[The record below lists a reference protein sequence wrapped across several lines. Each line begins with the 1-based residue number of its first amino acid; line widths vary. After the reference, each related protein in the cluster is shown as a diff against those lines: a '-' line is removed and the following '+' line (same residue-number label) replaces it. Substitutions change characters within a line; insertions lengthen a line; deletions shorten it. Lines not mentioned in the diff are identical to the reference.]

1 VARDVRPVNRLRHWL
16 LVPVLLLAAACAPLP
31 ARPALP
37 TEVAVPVADS
47 DGPID
52 EMVAQAEARHPGQS
66 GFRLVSDGREAF
78 ALRHLS
84 ARLAVRSID
93 VQTYI
98 WHDDLTGR
106 VLATAL
112 LDAAERGV
120 KVRLLLDDMD
130 ARAKQYVMAAL
141 DTHPN
146 IEIRVFN
153 PLASRSGTLSMAFE
167 FLGNFGRLNHRM
179 HNKSWIVDNR
189 LAVVGGRNLGDEYFS
204 ASDEV
209 NFVDL
214 DFAMIGPVVRD
225 VSASFDRF
233 WNSAAAYP
241 VALLQQD
248 APDAADLQALKDRFG
263 PAYEEARQGAYA
275 ESLQQD
281 DAIRRMTS
289 GDWPMTWT
297 AEYRFVSD
305 EPLKAKQEESIQRS
319 AVAVALRDA
328 MLETERR
335 LSIISPYFVPGE
347 SATDALAGMA
357 QAGKQ
362 VGILTNSLAANDVA
376 AVHGGY
382 SRYRKKL
389 LKGGVSLWELK
400 PEGGA
405 AIDSSLFGSSGA
417 SLHTKALCIDG
428 EVLFV
433 GSFNLDPRSAMLN
446 TEQGVLV
453 RSPELS
459 REFEASFELK
469 TSPQAAW
476 RVRLVDGDL
485 RWSDGEEE
493 FEDEPLASA
502 GRRFQAWFARVFPI
516 ESQL

>member
-1 VARDVRPVNRLRHWL
+1 
-16 LVPVLLLAAACAPLP
+16 
-31 ARPALP
+31 
-37 TEVAVPVADS
+37 
-47 DGPID
+47 
-52 EMVAQAEARHPGQS
+52 M
-66 GFRLVSDGREAF
+66 
-78 ALRHLS
+78 
-84 ARLAVRSID
+84 
-93 VQTYI
+93 QTYI
-98 WHDDLTGR
+98 WHADLTGL
-106 VLATAL
+106 VLAAAL

-130 ARAKQYVMAAL
+130 ARAKQYTMAAL

-179 HNKSWIVDNR
+179 HNKSWIADNR
-189 LAVVGGRNLGDEYFS
+189 LAVVGGRNLGDEYFN

-225 VSASFDRF
+225 VSDSFDRF
-233 WNSAAAYP
+233 WNSPAAYP
-241 VALLQQD
+241 VSVLQKEPLDETALQTLR
-248 APDAADLQALKDRFG
+248 KRFG
-263 PAYEEARQGAYA
+263 PAYEQAKQSAYA
-275 ESLQQD
+275 ESLQRD
-281 DAIRRMTS
+281 DSVQRLTS
-289 GDWPMTWT
+289 GDWPMTW
-297 AEYRFVSD
+297 ASEYRFVSD
-305 EPLKAKQEESIQRS
+305 EPLKATKEESLDRS

-328 MLETERR
+328 IRDTDHG

-347 SATDALAGMA
+347 SATGWLADAA
-357 QAGKQ
+357 QAGKK

-382 SRYRKKL
+382 SLYRKKL
-389 LKGGVSLWELK
+389 LKNGVAVWELK

-405 AIDSSLFGSSGA
+405 AVDSSLFGSSGA
-417 SLHTKALCIDG
+417 SLHTKALTIDG

-453 RSPELS
+453 SSPELS
-459 REFEASFELK
+459 RQLESLFEHQTAPER
-469 TSPQAAW
+469 AW
-476 RVRLVDGDL
+476 RVTLVDGEL
-485 RWSDGEEE
+485 HWSDGVQE
-493 FEDEPLASA
+493 FDDEPLASA

>member
-1 VARDVRPVNRLRHWL
+1 MTRTLRWL
-16 LVPVLLLAAACAPLP
+16 LPPLLMLAAACAPLP
-31 ARPALP
+31 ERPALP
-37 TEVAVPVADS
+37 AEQAIPVAAG
-47 DGPID
+47 DGAID
-52 EMVAQAEARHPGQS
+52 EVVGQAEAGHPGQS

-78 ALRHLS
+78 AIRHLT
-84 ARLAVRSID
+84 ARVAARSLD

-98 WHDDLTGR
+98 WHDDLTGL

-130 ARAKQYVMAAL
+130 ARAKQYIMAGL

-167 FLGNFGRLNHRM
+167 FLGSFSRLNHRM
-179 HNKSWIVDNR
+179 HNKSWIADNR
-189 LAVVGGRNLGDEYFS
+189 LAVVGGRNIGDEYFA

-241 VALLQQD
+241 VAVLQKD
-248 APDAADLQALKDRFG
+248 PPTEADLQSLRDRFG
-263 PAYEEARQGAYA
+263 PAYQEATRSPYA
-275 ESLQQD
+275 ESLKQD
-281 DAIRRMTS
+281 DAIRRMTT

-297 AEYRFVSD
+297 REYRFVSD
-305 EPLKAKQEESIQRS
+305 APLKAKDEDESVERS

-328 MLETERR
+328 VLKTRNSV
-335 LSIISPYFVPGE
+335 SIISPYFVPGE
-347 SATDALAGMA
+347 NATGWLVDAA

-382 SRYRKKL
+382 SVYRKKL
-389 LKGGVSLWELK
+389 LRGGVALWELK

-417 SLHTKALCIDG
+417 SLHTKALTIDG

-433 GSFNLDPRSAMLN
+433 GSFNLDPRSAILN

-453 RSPELS
+453 GSPELA
-459 REFEASFELK
+459 RQLENLFDLK
-469 TSPQAAW
+469 TAPQSAW
-476 RVRLVDGDL
+476 RVSLVDGDL
-485 RWSDGEEE
+485 RWSDGTQE
-493 FEDEPLASA
+493 FEEEPLASA
-502 GRRFQAWFARVFPI
+502 GRRFQAWFARVFPV

>member
-1 VARDVRPVNRLRHWL
+1 MKRTFPWL
-16 LVPVLLLAAACAPLP
+16 LAPLLLLAAACAPLP
-31 ARPALP
+31 ERPALP
-37 TEVAVPVADS
+37 DDQAIPVAA
-47 DGPID
+47 GGGAID
-52 EMVAQAEARHPGQS
+52 EAVARAEAAHPGQS

-78 ALRHLS
+78 AIRHLT
-84 ARLAVRSID
+84 ARAASRSLD

-98 WHDDLTGR
+98 WHDDMTGL

-112 LDAAERGV
+112 LEAAERGV
-120 KVRLLLDDMD
+120 KVRLLLDDVD
-130 ARAKQYVMAAL
+130 ARAKQYTMAAL
-141 DTHPN
+141 DAHPN

-167 FLGNFGRLNHRM
+167 FLGSFRRLNHRM
-179 HNKSWIVDNR
+179 HNKSWIADNR
-189 LAVVGGRNLGDEYFS
+189 LAVVGGRNVGDEYFA
-204 ASDEV
+204 ASDNV

-241 VALLQQD
+241 VAVLQEH
-248 APDAADLQALKDRFG
+248 AAGEADLQALKDRFG
-263 PAYEEARQGAYA
+263 PAFDKAKQSPYA
-275 ESLQQD
+275 ESLQRD

-297 AEYRFVSD
+297 GDYRFVSD
-305 EPLKAKQEESIQRS
+305 EPLKATSEDDGVERS

-328 MLETERR
+328 LLKTGKSV
-335 LSIISPYFVPGE
+335 SIISPYFVPGDD
-347 SATDALAGMA
+347 ATAWLVDAA
-357 QAGKQ
+357 QAGRR

-382 SRYRKKL
+382 TLYRKKL
-389 LKGGVSLWELK
+389 LKGGVVLWELK

-405 AIDSSLFGSSGA
+405 AINSSLFGSSGA
-417 SLHTKALCIDG
+417 SLHTKALTIDG

-433 GSFNLDPRSAMLN
+433 GSFNLDPRSAILN

-453 RSPELS
+453 GSAELS
-459 REFEASFELK
+459 RQLEALFDHQ
-469 TSPQAAW
+469 TSPERAW
-476 RVRLVDGDL
+476 RVSLVDGEL
-485 RWSDGEEE
+485 RWSDGTQEYD
-493 FEDEPLASA
+493 DEPLASA

>member
-1 VARDVRPVNRLRHWL
+1 VPRLTHWL
-16 LVPVLLLAAACAPLP
+16 LVPALLLAAACTPLP
-31 ARPALP
+31 ERPGLP
-37 TEVAVPVADS
+37 DAEAVPVAAS
-47 DGPID
+47 DGAID
-52 EMVAQAEARHPGQS
+52 EVVGPAEARHPGQS
-66 GFRLVSDGREAF
+66 AFRLVSDGREAF
-78 ALRHLS
+78 SLRHLT
-84 ARLAVRSID
+84 ARVAVRSLD

-98 WHDDLTGR
+98 WHDDLTGL
-106 VLATAL
+106 VLAAAL

-120 KVRLLLDDMD
+120 RVRLLLDDMD
-130 ARAKQYVMAAL
+130 ARSKQYTMAAL

-153 PLASRSGTLSMAFE
+153 PLASRSGAVSMAFE

-179 HNKSWIVDNR
+179 HNKSWIADNR
-189 LAVVGGRNLGDEYFS
+189 IALVGGRNLGDEYFS

-214 DFAMIGPVVRD
+214 DFAMIGPVVRE

-233 WNSAAAYP
+233 WNSPAAYP
-241 VALLQQD
+241 VSALQGEPLGEGALQ
-248 APDAADLQALKDRFG
+248 DLRERFG
-263 PAYEEARQGAYA
+263 PAYEKAKQSEYA
-275 ESLQQD
+275 ESLQRD
-281 DAIRRMTS
+281 DGVRRLTA

-305 EPLKAKQEESIQRS
+305 EPLKAKEEDTIERS

-328 MLETERR
+328 IRQTERR
-335 LSIISPYFVPGE
+335 LSIVSPYFVPGE
-347 SATDALAGMA
+347 SATEALAGMA
-357 QAGKQ
+357 GAGMQ

-417 SLHTKALCIDG
+417 SLHTKALAIDG

-453 RSPELS
+453 GSPELA
-459 REFEASFELK
+459 RQLEELFARK
-469 TSPQAAW
+469 TSPQSAW
-476 RVRLVDGDL
+476 RVSLVDGGL

-493 FEDEPLASA
+493 FDDEPLASA
-502 GRRFQAWFARVFPI
+502 GRRFQAWFARVFPV

>member
-1 VARDVRPVNRLRHWL
+1 MNMPARLNGWL
-16 LVPVLLLAAACAPLP
+16 LPLLLLAAACAPLP
-31 ARPALP
+31 ERPALP
-37 TEVAVPVADS
+37 VEQAIPAAAGDGAIDGLVA
-47 DGPID
+47 
-52 EMVAQAEARHPGQS
+52 EAEARHPGQS
-66 GFRLVSDGREAF
+66 GFRLVSNGREAF
-78 ALRHLS
+78 AIRHLT
-84 ARLAVRSID
+84 ARVAARSLD

-98 WHDDLTGR
+98 WHDDLTGL

-130 ARAKQYVMAAL
+130 ARSKQYTMAAL
-141 DTHPN
+141 DAHPN

-167 FLGNFGRLNHRM
+167 FLGSFRRLNHRM
-179 HNKSWIVDNR
+179 HNKSWIADNR
-189 LAVVGGRNLGDEYFS
+189 LAVVGGRNIGDEYFA

-241 VALLQQD
+241 VALLQED
-248 APDAADLQALKDRFG
+248 ALGESDLQALKERFG
-263 PAYEEARQGAYA
+263 PAYEKAKQSAYA

-281 DAIRRMTS
+281 DAIRRMTT

-297 AEYRFVSD
+297 REYRFVSD
-305 EPLKAKQEESIQRS
+305 EPFKAKQEESIERS
-319 AVAVALRDA
+319 AVAMALRDA
-328 MLETERR
+328 ILETDRVI
-335 LSIISPYFVPGE
+335 SIISPYFVPGE
-347 SATDALAGMA
+347 AGTGWLADAAR
-357 QAGKQ
+357 AGKQ

-382 SRYRKKL
+382 SRYRRNL
-389 LKGGVSLWELK
+389 LEGGVSLWELK

-417 SLHTKALCIDG
+417 SLHTKALTIDH

-453 RSPELS
+453 GSPELS
-459 REFEASFELK
+459 RQFEVLFTRQ
-469 TSPQAAW
+469 TSPDRAW
-476 RVRLVDGDL
+476 RVSLADGDL
-485 RWSDGEEE
+485 RWSDGQQE
-493 FEDEPLASA
+493 FDEEPLASA
-502 GRRFQAWFARVFPI
+502 GRRFQAWFARVFPL

>member
-1 VARDVRPVNRLRHWL
+1 MTRLTRWML
-16 LVPVLLLAAACAPLP
+16 PPLLLLAAACAPLP
-31 ARPALP
+31 ERPALP
-37 TEVAVPVADS
+37 ADAAIPVAAG
-47 DGPID
+47 DGAID
-52 EMVAQAEARHPGQS
+52 EVVGQAETSHPGQS

-78 ALRHLS
+78 AIRHLT
-84 ARLAVRSID
+84 ARAAARSLD

-98 WHDDLTGR
+98 WHDDLTGL

-120 KVRLLLDDMD
+120 KVRLLLDDVD
-130 ARAKQYVMAAL
+130 ARAKQYTMAAL

-179 HNKSWIVDNR
+179 HNKSWIADNR

-204 ASDEV
+204 ASDDV

-233 WNSAAAYP
+233 WNSAASYP
-241 VALLQQD
+241 VAVLQKD
-248 APDAADLQALKDRFG
+248 ALGEADLQALKDRFG
-263 PAYEEARQGAYA
+263 PAYEKAKQSPYA
-275 ESLQQD
+275 ESLQRD

-297 AEYRFVSD
+297 REYRFVSD
-305 EPLKAKQEESIQRS
+305 EPLKARQEETIERS

-328 MLETERR
+328 IQETQRS

-347 SATDALAGMA
+347 SATEALAGMA
-357 QAGKQ
+357 RAGKQ

-382 SRYRKKL
+382 SRYRKDL

-417 SLHTKALCIDG
+417 SLHTKALSIDG

-453 RSPELS
+453 GSPELARQLEDLFGRKAAPES
-459 REFEASFELK
+459 
-469 TSPQAAW
+469 AW
-476 RVRLVDGDL
+476 RVSLVDGGL
-485 RWSDGEEE
+485 RWSDGKEE
-493 FEDEPLASA
+493 FDDEPLASA

>member
-1 VARDVRPVNRLRHWL
+1 MQLARWL
-16 LVPVLLLAAACAPLP
+16 LPPLLLLAAACAPLP
-31 ARPALP
+31 ERPALP
-37 TEVAVPVADS
+37 ADQAIPVAAS
-47 DGPID
+47 DGAID
-52 EMVAQAEARHPGQS
+52 EVVGQAEASHPGES

-78 ALRHLS
+78 AIRHLT
-84 ARLAVRSID
+84 ARVAARSLD

-98 WHDDLTGR
+98 WHDDLTGL

-130 ARAKQYVMAAL
+130 ARSKQYVMAAL

-167 FLGNFGRLNHRM
+167 FLGSFSRLNHRM
-179 HNKSWIVDNR
+179 HNKSWIADNR
-189 LAVVGGRNLGDEYFS
+189 LAVVGGRNIGDEYFA
-204 ASDEV
+204 ASEDV

-241 VALLQQD
+241 VAVLQKE
-248 APDAADLQALKDRFG
+248 APTEADLEALKDRFG
-263 PAYEEARQGAYA
+263 PAYEKAKQSPYA
-275 ESLQQD
+275 ESLQRD
-281 DAIRRMTS
+281 DAIRRMTT

-297 AEYRFVSD
+297 REYRFVSD
-305 EPLKAKQEESIQRS
+305 EPLKAKSEDESVERS
-319 AVAVALRDA
+319 AVAVVIRDA
-328 MLETERR
+328 VQKTDEHV
-335 LSIISPYFVPGE
+335 SIISPYFVPGE
-347 SATDALAGMA
+347 NATAWLVEAA
-357 QAGKQ
+357 QAGRQ

-382 SRYRKKL
+382 SVYRKKL
-389 LKGGVSLWELK
+389 LKGGVALWELK
-400 PEGGA
+400 PEGGE

-417 SLHTKALCIDG
+417 SLHTKALTIDG
-428 EVLFV
+428 EMLFV
-433 GSFNLDPRSAMLN
+433 GSFNLDPRSAILN

-453 RSPELS
+453 GSPELS
-459 REFEASFELK
+459 RQLEGLFARQ
-469 TSPQAAW
+469 TSPDRAW
-476 RVRLVDGDL
+476 RVRLSDGEL
-485 RWSDGEEE
+485 RWSDGTQE
-493 FEDEPLASA
+493 FDEEPLASA
-502 GRRFQAWFARVFPI
+502 GRRFQAWFARVFPV